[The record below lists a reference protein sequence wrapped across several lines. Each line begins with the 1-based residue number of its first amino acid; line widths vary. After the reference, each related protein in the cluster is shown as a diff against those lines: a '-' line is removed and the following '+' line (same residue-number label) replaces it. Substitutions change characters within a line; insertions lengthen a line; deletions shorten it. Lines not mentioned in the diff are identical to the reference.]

1 MVRKAFSVYSCFNIH
16 TDSGLQF
23 DRILI
28 RPDSNFLHPAP
39 YQCLTEFREF
49 SRLTANEILKRCDAI
64 DLFVSCYRVNGGL
77 LFQFPEP
84 ENLIG
89 NLIVGFLA
97 VGLLEKLLLK
107 LQQLL
112 IDGIRGCGG

>member
-1 MVRKAFSVYSCFNIH
+1 MVVRRSSCFIGLCSNVH
-16 TDSGLQF
+16 TQAGLQF
-23 DRILI
+23 DRILVG
-28 RPDSNFLHPAP
+28 PDGNFSYPAF
-39 YQCLTEFREF
+39 YQCFIKFRQVGG
-49 SRLTANEILKRCDAI
+49 LTADEILKRCNAL

-97 VGLLEKLLLK
+97 VGLFEQFLL
-107 LQQLL
+107 QGQ
-112 IDGIRGCGG
+112 